1 MVQLTLHK
9 KVVVVLVRLLS
20 LVQLFVTHWTAACQ
34 ASLSFTITQSLLKPT
49 SPESVM
55 LSNHL
60 ILCRPFF
67 SYPQSFPPS
76 GSFPISQLFTSGG
89 QSIGVSFSFSIS
101 PSNEHSGLISFRMDW
116 FNLRII

>member
-60 ILCRPFF
+60 ILCHPLLLL
-67 SYPQSFPPS
+67 
-76 GSFPISQLFTSGG
+76 ISIFTSA
-89 QSIGVSFSFSIS
+89 GVF
-101 PSNEHSGLISFRMDW
+101 
-116 FNLRII
+116 